1 MTQPLFTRT
10 AWLLLCGL
18 ALAGPAAAQITFYEH
33 DNFEGRSFTT
43 RRAVE
48 NLARAGFNDLASS
61 AVVGPQ
67 RWEVCPDAG
76 YRGNCTV
83 LRPGSYPSL
92 RALGLNDKVSSAR
105 TVLQSAQV
113 DDNRYSPAPPYDSR
127 RRNNERLYQANVTFA
142 RAVMGEPG
150 QRCWIERQEVSG
162 DNGRNDN
169 VPATIAGAVIGGILG
184 HQIGGGTGRDI
195 ATAGGVL
202 GGAVVGNRLGKR
214 NDGPRVQEVQRCATT
229 PASKRPD
236 HWDVGYEF
244 RGTAHR
250 VQMTTQPGQT
260 ITVNRQ
266 GEPRT

>member
-1 MTQPLFTRT
+1 MTHPYANRP
-10 AWLLLCGL
+10 AWMLLCCL
-18 ALAGPAAAQITFYEH
+18 AWAAPAAAQVTFYEH
-33 DNFEGRSFTT
+33 DNFEGRSFVA

-61 AVVGPQ
+61 VVVGPQ
-67 RWEVCPDAG
+67 RWEVCTDAG

-83 LRPGSYPSL
+83 LRQGSYTSL

-105 TVLQSAQV
+105 AVLRNAQV
-113 DDNRYSPAPPYDSR
+113 DDGRYAPPPPYDSR

-150 QRCWIERQEVSG
+150 QRCWIERQQVSG
-162 DNGRNDN
+162 DGDRNN

-202 GGAVVGNRLGKR
+202 GGAVLGNRLSKR
-214 NDGPRVQEVQRCATT
+214 SDGSTVQEVQRCTST
-229 PASKRPD
+229 PASNRPH

-250 VQMTTQPGQT
+250 VQMTTAPGAT

>member
-1 MTQPLFTRT
+1 MTKTTHLRT
-10 AWLLLCGL
+10 TWMLLSSL
-18 ALAGPAAAQITFYEH
+18 ALAGSATAQITFYEH
-33 DNFEGRSFTT
+33 DNFEGRSFVA

-48 NLARAGFNDLASS
+48 NLTRAGFNDLASS

-76 YRGNCTV
+76 FRGNCTV

-92 RALGLNDKVSSAR
+92 RSLGLNDRVSSAR

-113 DDNRYSPAPPYDSR
+113 DDNRYAPPPPYDSR
-127 RRNNERLYQANVTFA
+127 RRNNERLFQANVTFV

-162 DNGRNDN
+162 DSGRNN

-202 GGAVVGNRLGKR
+202 GGAVVGNRLSKR
-214 NDGPRVQEVQRCATT
+214 NDGTTVQEVQRCAAT
-229 PASKRPD
+229 PASNRPD

-250 VQMTTQPGQT
+250 VQMTTQPGAT
-260 ITVNRQ
+260 ITVNRR

>member
-1 MTQPLFTRT
+1 MTNHLLARPT
-10 AWLLLCGL
+10 WLLLCCL
-18 ALAGPAAAQITFYEH
+18 AAAGPAAAQITFYEH
-33 DNFEGRSFTT
+33 DNFEGRSFVA

-76 YRGNCTV
+76 YRGGCTV

-92 RALGLNDKVSSAR
+92 RSLGLNDKVSSAR

-113 DDNRYSPAPPYDSR
+113 DDDRYAPPPPYDSR
-127 RRNNERLYQANVTFA
+127 RRNNERLYQADVTFV

-162 DNGRNDN
+162 DSGRNN

-195 ATAGGVL
+195 ATVGGAVAGGVI
-202 GGAVVGNRLGKR
+202 GADSGRGREDEPRELRRCENVVSS
-214 NDGPRVQEVQRCATT
+214 V
-229 PASKRPD
+229 PAYR
-236 HWDVGYEF
+236 DVGYRF
-244 RGTAHR
+244 RGVDHQ
-250 VQMTTQPGQT
+250 VQLHSAPGA
-260 ITVNRQ
+260 TVQVNLQ
-266 GEPRT
+266 GEPRQ

>member
-1 MTQPLFTRT
+1 MTSPLFSRS
-10 AWLLLCGL
+10 AWLLLGCL
-18 ALAGPAAAQITFYEH
+18 AWAGPAAAQITFYEH
-33 DNFEGRSFTT
+33 DNFEGRSFVA

-48 NLARAGFNDLASS
+48 NLSEIGFNDLASS

-76 YRGNCTV
+76 FRGNCTV

-113 DDNRYSPAPPYDSR
+113 EDGRYSPPPPYDSR
-127 RRNNERLYQANVTFA
+127 RRNNERLFEADVTYV
-142 RAVMGEPG
+142 RAVMGEPS
-150 QRCWIERQEVSG
+150 QRCWMERQEVST
-162 DNGRNDN
+162 DNNRNN
-169 VPATIAGAVIGGILG
+169 VPAAIAGAVIGGILG
-184 HQIGGGTGRDI
+184 HQVGGGTGRDI

-214 NDGPRVQEVQRCATT
+214 NDGTTTQDVQRCATT
-229 PASKRPD
+229 PASNRPH

-250 VQMTTQPGQT
+250 VQMITEPGPT
-260 ITVNRQ
+260 ITVNRK